1 MRIKELEKLFKV
13 LGNKRRLQIVRLLL
27 KKDELTVSDIAS
39 DIRLSFKATSKHLLQ
54 LFQVDILEKEQRSK
68 NIYYKIADSLN
79 QVIKN
84 VISHI
89 YHSSE

>member
-27 KKDELTVSDIAS
+27 KNNELTVSDIAS

-54 LFQVDILEKEQRSK
+54 LFQVDILEKGQRSK
-68 NIYYKIADSLN
+68 NVYYKIADSLN

-89 YHSSE
+89 HHSSE

>member
-54 LFQVDILEKEQRSK
+54 LFQVDILEKGQRSK
-68 NIYYKIADSLN
+68 NVYYKITDSLN
-79 QVIKN
+79 QVIKS

-89 YHSSE
+89 HHSSE